1 MNSKSNSNTIV
12 NLVTI
17 IMLLLPSYSMAAVLP
32 DFVPLVEAAA
42 PAVVNISTER
52 EVSQRQRQ
60 NNSFG
65 FPGGEQLPEL
75 FRYFFEHQFPGQSP
89 DNQPR
94 RALPQ
99 SLGSGFIV
107 SQDGYILTNQ
117 HVVKEADKIVVLLN
131 DRRQMLAELIGIDES
146 SDLALLKIDAQDL
159 PFLQLADSSQLRVGE
174 WVLAIG
180 SPFGFDYSVTAGIV
194 SAKGRSLDSEQYVP
208 FIQTDVAINPG
219 NSGGPLF
226 NLAGEVVGINSQ
238 IYTRSGGFMGL
249 SFAIPS
255 NTAKVVMEQLR
266 DSGVVKRGWLGV
278 RIQEVNRDLAESFA
292 LDKASGV
299 LVAEVMVDSPAEAA
313 GIEVGDIITYFND
326 VEVQLSSR
334 LPHLVGAVPPN
345 QKAVVE
351 LVRDGKKL
359 QLDVTI
365 GLLPQQEQLAAADSR
380 DDEPGLYSER
390 LGLRV
395 VVLDEEVRQQWR
407 TRYGVMI
414 KTVGDGVA
422 AQLGL
427 RPGDVITRLGGHTIE
442 TPEQFIKLVEQLP
455 VARPIAMHII
465 REGMSSFVA
474 FRLR

>member
-1 MNSKSNSNTIV
+1 MKSKFNLDMVV
-12 NLVTI
+12 NLVAI
-17 IMLLLPSYSMAAVLP
+17 SILLSSGYLIAATLP
-32 DFVPLVEAAA
+32 DFVPLVDKAA

-52 EVSQRQRQ
+52 DRSQRQRQ
-60 NNSFG
+60 SSPFD
-65 FPGGEQLPEL
+65 FPGGDQLPDL
-75 FRYFFEHQFPGQSP
+75 FRHFFEHQFPDQSP
-89 DNQPR
+89 GNRPR
-94 RALPQ
+94 RAVPQ

-107 SQDGYILTNQ
+107 SEDGYLLTNQ
-117 HVVKEADKIVVLLN
+117 HVVKDADKIIVLLN
-131 DRRQMLAELIGIDES
+131 DRRQMIAELVGVDES
-146 SDLALLKIDAQDL
+146 SDLALLKIDAQNL
-159 PFLQLADSSQLRVGE
+159 PFLKLADSSQLQVGE

-266 DSGVVKRGWLGV
+266 NNGVVKRGWLGV
-278 RIQEVNRDLAESFA
+278 RIQEVNRDLAESFE

-299 LVAEVMVDSPAEAA
+299 LVAEVVSNSPAEAA
-313 GIEVGDIITYFND
+313 GIEVGDIITHFNGT
-326 VEVQLSSR
+326 EVQLSSS

-345 QKAVVE
+345 QRALIE

-359 QLDVTI
+359 QLEVTI
-365 GLLPQQEQLAAADSR
+365 GLLPEQEQLAASSS
-380 DDEPGLYSER
+380 DDNTPGLYTER

-395 VVLDEEVRQQWR
+395 AVLDEKVRQQWR
-407 TRYGVMI
+407 TRYGVM
-414 KTVGDGVA
+414 VQAVEEGVA

-427 RPGDVITRLGGHTIE
+427 RPGDVITRLGGHAIE
-442 TPEQFIKLVEQLP
+442 TPDQFIQLVEQLP
-455 VARPIAMHII
+455 VGRPIAMHII
-465 REGMSSFVA
+465 REGVPSFVA

>member
-1 MNSKSNSNTIV
+1 MSNKSNSNMIV

-17 IMLLLPSYSMAAVLP
+17 IMLLLPSHSMATVLP

-75 FRYFFEHQFPGQSP
+75 FRYFFEHQFPDQSP

-226 NLAGEVVGINSQ
+226 NLEGEVVGINSQ

-299 LVAEVMVDSPAEAA
+299 LVAEVMADSPAEAA
-313 GIEVGDIITYFND
+313 GIEVGDIITHFND

-359 QLDVTI
+359 QLEVTI
-365 GLLPQQEQLAAADSR
+365 GLLPQQGQLAAADSR
-380 DDEPGLYSER
+380 DDELGLYSER

-395 VVLDEEVRQQWR
+395 VVLDEEVRQKWR

-414 KTVGDGVA
+414 KTVGDGIA